1 MLFCPALIIKEY
13 RHSLFSKCVEVGG
26 GGEECVYVK
35 STTIFYAFKF
45 LILFGA
51 VSGG

>member
-1 MLFCPALIIKEY
+1 MLFCPALII
-13 RHSLFSKCVEVGG
+13 RVQTQPFFQVCGGGG
-26 GGEECVYVK
+26 GGEACVSVK